1 MSDDEAIDTFLQII
15 AQIVAR
21 LADEEETEET

>member
-15 AQIVAR
+15 TQIIAR